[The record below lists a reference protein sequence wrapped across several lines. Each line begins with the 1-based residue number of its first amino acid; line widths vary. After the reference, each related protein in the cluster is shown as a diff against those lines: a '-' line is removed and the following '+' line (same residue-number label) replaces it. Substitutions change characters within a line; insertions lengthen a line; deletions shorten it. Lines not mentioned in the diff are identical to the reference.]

1 MLSDTMVVLHGNSN
15 HTLAADICSD
25 LGLEPGRAEVTRFPD
40 GEISVSLGEDVRGK
54 DVFIVQSTCPPVN
67 ENLMELLVMIDCVKR
82 SSAARITA
90 VIPY

>member
-1 MLSDTMVVLHGNSN
+1 MLSDTMVVLNGNSN
-15 HTLAADICSD
+15 HTRAADICSD

-67 ENLMELLVMIDCVKR
+67 ENLMALLVMLACSPSPEEEEEMVR
-82 SSAARITA
+82 R
-90 VIPY
+90 